1 MGDDR
6 TSDLG
11 PDDAPEILALRA
23 EVARVRDSVIPAMKA
38 KQEAINLQ
46 LGGRGRRRPR
56 PPFAMSS
63 MQMSAAPAG
72 TRK

>member
-46 LGGRGRRRPR
+46 LGGRGRRRR
-56 PPFAMSS
+56 SSPFAMSS